1 MKRKFII
8 AVSLTLMI
16 ATNGQAQSYSYKVK
30 YGMIYA
36 GSARIEYHVDDGA
49 LQTSLN
55 IHSSPWLS
63 TLWSLSDSISSYFEL
78 ESDKLRTH
86 DKAIHEG
93 SYHRKYQVSF
103 SDSNSIEINGKIKT
117 VDTQGLIDVPSLI
130 YKLSQSS
137 FTHGDTLSF
146 KLWDGRSFGTL
157 SLLVEK
163 PGKASLLKPF
173 SVKGWKLRPLNSS
186 KKSRENRV
194 QLALLLSEDS
204 PHVPLRIEIDTKYG
218 DIIMKLE

>member
-1 MKRKFII
+1 MKRIFII
-8 AVSLTLMI
+8 TIFLYLMI
-16 ATNGQAQSYSYKVK
+16 ATHVQAQTYSYKVR
-30 YGMIYA
+30 YGLIYA

-49 LQTSLN
+49 LQSSLN

-63 TLWSLSDSISSYFEL
+63 TLWTLSDSISSYFEL

-93 SYHRKYQVSF
+93 SYHRNYQAAF
-103 SDSNSIEINGKIKT
+103 SDSNSIELNGKIKA

-146 KLWDGRSFGTL
+146 KLWDGRSYGIL
-157 SLLVEK
+157 SLLVKK

-173 SVKGWKLRPLNSS
+173 SAKGWKLTPLNSS
-186 KKSRENRV
+186 KKSRENRI

-204 PHVPLRIEIDTKYG
+204 PHLPLRIEIDTKYG